1 MWIYPDSVPSTASPV
16 STTRTQ
22 SVMTPTMTPAE
33 IPEISYTLPLNS
45 RATVNVG
52 IKKILLLY
60 SSHLGPSVE
69 DWVLVNNV
77 TVVIYW

>member
-1 MWIYPDSVPSTASPV
+1 MLSEGSGTVGMKRGVAVESVGDDVCAE
-16 STTRTQ
+16 R
-22 SVMTPTMTPAE
+22 VMSLCFACVCVC
-33 IPEISYTLPLNS
+33 NS

-69 DWVLVNNV
+69 D
-77 TVVIYW
+77 

>member
-1 MWIYPDSVPSTASPV
+1 MPIMEFSLKAVHDHHVCG
-16 STTRTQ
+16 
-22 SVMTPTMTPAE
+22 
-33 IPEISYTLPLNS
+33 NS

-52 IKKILLLY
+52 IKKILLY

-69 DWVLVNNV
+69 DWVLVNNI